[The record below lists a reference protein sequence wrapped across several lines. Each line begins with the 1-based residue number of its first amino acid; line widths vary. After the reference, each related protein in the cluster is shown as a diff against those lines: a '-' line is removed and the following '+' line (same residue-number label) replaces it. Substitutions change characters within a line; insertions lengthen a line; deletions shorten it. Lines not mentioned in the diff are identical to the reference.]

1 MLLHTAKPTTILVT
15 GGAGFIGSHTC
26 LVLLEAGHR
35 LVVLDNFSNSSPEA
49 LRRVAELAVLQ
60 TPAEQERL
68 QVLEGD
74 ICNPVDLDRAFAA
87 GAPVAG
93 VIHFAGLKAVGESVQ
108 LPLRYWDVNV
118 NGSRLLIEAMKRH
131 RCRTLVFS
139 STATVYG
146 EPEKFPITEECPTN
160 PLHPY
165 AQTKLAVEWM
175 LAALETSEPGWCISR
190 LRYFN
195 PVGAHPSG
203 RIGEDPQGIPN
214 NLFPFLTQVASG
226 QRPLLRIFGSD
237 WPTPDGT
244 GLRDYLHVMDLAEA
258 HGLAIQW
265 LLEQQKSLPVLN
277 LGTGR
282 GLSVLEVVQA
292 FEAATGVKITY
303 ELVERR
309 DGDVPKLEGCAKRA
323 AEIVGWNATRSL
335 QDMCRD
341 GWTWQRG
348 NPQGY
353 QSTEVTRYQPQEKAL
368 ILRPTQKKTRDC

>member
-1 MLLHTAKPTTILVT
+1 MTILVT

-26 LVLLEAGHR
+26 LVLLDAGHR

-49 LRRVAELAVLQ
+49 LRRVAELAGLQ

-74 ICNPVDLDRAFAA
+74 IRNPADLNCAFAA
-87 GAPVAG
+87 GDPVTG

-108 LPLRYWDVNV
+108 QPLRYWDVNV
-118 NGSRLLIEAMKRH
+118 NGSLLLIEAMHRH

-146 EPEKFPITEECPTN
+146 EAEQFPMTEEFPTN

-175 LAALETSEPGWCISR
+175 LAALEASEPGWRISR

-226 QRPLLRIFGSD
+226 QRPFLRIFGSD

-244 GLRDYLHVMDLAEA
+244 GVRDYLHVMDLAEA
-258 HGLAIQW
+258 HRLAIQC
-265 LLEQQKSLPVLN
+265 LLEQQQSLPVLN

-292 FEAATGVKITY
+292 FESATGVTIPY
-303 ELVERR
+303 ELVDRR
-309 DGDVPKLEGCAKRA
+309 DGDVPKLEGCAQRA
-323 AEIVGWNATRSL
+323 AEILGWHATRSL

-341 GWTWQRG
+341 GWAWQSD

-353 QSTEVTRYQPQEKAL
+353 RSTKITTDQP
-368 ILRPTQKKTRDC
+368 

>member
-1 MLLHTAKPTTILVT
+1 M
-15 GGAGFIGSHTC
+15 
-26 LVLLEAGHR
+26 R
-35 LVVLDNFSNSSPEA
+35 
-49 LRRVAELAVLQ
+49 
-60 TPAEQERL
+60 QEPPWR
-68 QVLEGD
+68 
-74 ICNPVDLDRAFAA
+74 
-87 GAPVAG
+87 G

-108 LPLRYWDVNV
+108 QPLRYWDVNV
-118 NGSRLLIEAMKRH
+118 NGSRLLIEAMQRH
-131 RCRTLVFS
+131 GCRTLVFS

-146 EPEKFPITEECPTN
+146 EPEQFPITEEFPTN

-175 LAALETSEPGWCISR
+175 LAALEASEPGWCISR

-244 GLRDYLHVMDLAEA
+244 GVRDYLHVMDLAEA

-265 LLEQQKSLPVLN
+265 LLEQQQSLPVLN

-282 GLSVLEVVQA
+282 GLSELEVVQA
-292 FEAATGVKITY
+292 FEAATGVTIPY
-303 ELVERR
+303 ELVEHR
-309 DGDVPKLEGCAKRA
+309 DGDVPKLEGSAQRA
-323 AEIVGWNATRSL
+323 AEVLGWCATRSL
-335 QDMCRD
+335 QKICRD
-341 GWTWQRG
+341 GWAWQSG
-348 NPQGY
+348 NPSGHLTA
-353 QSTEVTRYQPQEKAL
+353 QSSSKPRESTAHSLDRL
-368 ILRPTQKKTRDC
+368 LL